1 MDNAAK
7 KFCTVCGA
15 EIYSEAVMCPHCG
28 AMQDSIKIKH
38 TTKVKQ
44 GRKGFLIAAA
54 IIGGIYM
61 IFVLLMFSGNTVF
74 LNDQFSSIAVAHVI
88 ALAVAIAAEI
98 TAAVNNARGAALLA
112 GIAFSIAAICW
123 LIYAVLMILPIVFS
137 WIGFASIPV
146 ETEVEV

>member
-1 MDNAAK
+1 M
-7 KFCTVCGA
+7 
-15 EIYSEAVMCPHCG
+15 
-28 AMQDSIKIKH
+28 
-38 TTKVKQ
+38 
-44 GRKGFLIAAA
+44 
-54 IIGGIYM
+54 
-61 IFVLLMFSGNTVF
+61 
-74 LNDQFSSIAVAHVI
+74 AHVI